1 MADQPK
7 DVALIDPSVID
18 HWHAHI
24 YYDPAHTKEAA
35 LRVRGWIEERFLIQ
49 MGRMHDAPV
58 GPHPTAMF
66 QVLFAPDLFPA
77 LVPWLALNRQGLT
90 VLVHPETGRPRDDHL
105 LHALWLGEKLKLNAD
120 ILPERDQAH

>member
-1 MADQPK
+1 MAEQPK
-7 DVALIDPSVID
+7 DTDLID

-24 YYDPAHTKEAA
+24 YYDPAHTKEIATQ
-35 LRVRGWIEERFLIQ
+35 VRGWIEQRFPAQ
-49 MGRMHDAPV
+49 MGRMHDGPV

-77 LVPWLALNRQGLT
+77 IVPWLALNRQGLT

-105 LHALWLGEKLKLNAD
+105 LHALWLGQVLKLNTE
-120 ILPERDQAH
+120 ILPEQTQGH